1 MRNCRDGASR
11 GCVGVAE
18 VAVQTLNTL
27 ALGVNLFVVLYG
39 LTLLLLRKQ
48 QPQQLPPR

>member
-1 MRNCRDGASR
+1 MRNCRDGTPR
-11 GCVGVAE
+11 GRAGVAE
-18 VAVQTLNTL
+18 AAVQTLNTI
-27 ALGVNLFVVLYG
+27 AFGANLFVVLYG